1 MRFIKEIE
9 KIEGKKIIVRVDF
22 NTPIKNGKVLDNSR
36 IQSSI
41 PTIKYLSEKGAKV
54 IIISHLGRP
63 KGRIDE
69 NLRLDNVVGELS
81 DLLGKKVNKF
91 PNYFDEEVK
100 NGVDKM
106 QNGEVIMLEN
116 IRFSPN
122 EDGNKGTLAKDLA
135 SLADIFV
142 LDGFSVAHRTDA
154 SVVGIPKFIPSY
166 VGFLVE
172 KELKNLNKVLE
183 NPEDPFVVVLGGAK
197 SETKV
202 PLIEGLSE
210 IADLFLVGGA
220 VANSFLKKLGYGV
233 GNSLNSDFESEKI
246 MSLIEQKNIILPV
259 DLVVGEK
266 DGSRNNVVNVEENPH
281 SICLGS
287 NVILDIGP
295 KTRELFANKLQNAK
309 TILWNGSL
317 GYFEQKPYD
326 EGTNYLIK
334 TIVKVSNLG
343 AFSVVGGGETIEVIK
358 KRGFEKQIGFISTG
372 GGAMLEYLSGKDLPG
387 LKILE

>member
-309 TILWNGSL
+309 
-317 GYFEQKPYD
+317 
-326 EGTNYLIK
+326 
-334 TIVKVSNLG
+334 
-343 AFSVVGGGETIEVIK
+343 
-358 KRGFEKQIGFISTG
+358 
-372 GGAMLEYLSGKDLPG
+372 
-387 LKILE
+387 